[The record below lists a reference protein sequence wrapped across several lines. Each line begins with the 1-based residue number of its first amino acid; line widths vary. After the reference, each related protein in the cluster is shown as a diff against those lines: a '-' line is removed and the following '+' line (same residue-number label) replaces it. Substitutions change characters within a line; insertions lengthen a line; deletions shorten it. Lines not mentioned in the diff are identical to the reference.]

1 VDTIR
6 LPSGTEWTVL
16 KHAGLMEGAA
26 MAYLLV
32 VPECRQSM
40 AFSTNTV
47 PTGFWRLY
55 PAMEQ
60 LLAEAIDARQC
71 HRAARAE

>member
-1 VDTIR
+1 
-6 LPSGTEWTVL
+6 
-16 KHAGLMEGAA
+16 

-32 VPECRQSM
+32 VPECRQSL